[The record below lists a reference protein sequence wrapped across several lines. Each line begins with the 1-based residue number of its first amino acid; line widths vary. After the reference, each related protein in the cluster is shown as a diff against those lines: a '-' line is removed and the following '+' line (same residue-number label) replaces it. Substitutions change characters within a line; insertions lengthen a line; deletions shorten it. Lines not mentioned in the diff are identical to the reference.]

1 MNNCPGKNNNC
12 CTCEYLILILFNF
25 NKSVASTLIM
35 LLVKVCSGQRDD
47 IRRPCV
53 FPWIDYKTNL
63 THHGCANPD
72 KDEGG
77 LWCAIETDRDGY
89 WMDYGYCK
97 YCE

>member
-1 MNNCPGKNNNC
+1 MNCNANA
-12 CTCEYLILILFNF
+12 NF
-25 NKSVASTLIM
+25 SVPNKPSLCVECRPHIIINLKYV

-47 IRRPCV
+47 ISRPCI

-63 THHGCANPD
+63 THQGCANPD

-77 LWCAIETDRDGY
+77 LWCATQLDKDGY
-89 WMDYGYCK
+89 WLDYGYCK